1 MRRSWHLTF
10 GNERGSIF
18 LAGLVLVTILTFLG
32 LALFDLARIE
42 GVLVT
47 QDVAS
52 TQALYQAEAAL
63 STKIVELND
72 PLRRTALI
80 SSITGAAAGTTVTLT
95 SDTVN
100 VGGAGYARTVVS
112 SDGPTS
118 GEKYMTATLSPPTAG
133 DTQRV
138 LRVTLAFLAPTF
150 QYAAVANNGDL
161 ILRGTGA
168 VPGSG
173 PGGADLVNGD
183 MFVKGNVF
191 LGTPG
196 SPTDVKVNC
205 LTVLSDCTD
214 SRPTISQ
221 LLGTSDIVNNPQG
234 DAAFPQNEALKTG
247 LQPDIPTPDVPVYVS
262 ALKGAV
268 GVTGSD
274 PLAGGS
280 MEGIY
285 KGSPVYNLAAI
296 FDPTLGLGAN
306 ADGSLRSPSGCGCGG
321 SPTGNCKLYCTLQP
335 LGLKKNPSDRSVE
348 VTGTPGDDYYFD
360 GAYTGEQFAS
370 PKRVEK
376 GAQRRINFNI
386 SSQPPIFLGDGNVRF
401 STYDSYGF
409 AIDGRATMVATRDVI
424 LSDNMIYKG
433 GNADTNPLTADLIGL
448 VARQDI
454 WFGDPQFGRQP
465 GPLQDTG
472 ERRDAERHDAGQPP
486 DRGVPR
492 LREPD
497 RQQRDLPRRDHGLPA
512 GGLLQERHELR
523 LGGRL
528 LAIPRHGRRQARPGR
543 RRQGHPRHLDSRVF
557 RLRDR
562 GGGLCGRH
570 SEDHPLPDDDQL
582 RDAAA
587 DELEPDPARVA
598 HGRQRD
604 LQQLLRLVRVPEPGV
619 QLVPA
624 LRSPLTG
631 GAWWGRGAQGAL
643 DGHRD
648 DQERVST
655 IDAGWM

>member
-95 SDTVN
+95 SDTVT

-376 GAQRRINFNI
+376 GAQRLINFNI

-409 AIDGRATMVATRDVI
+409 SIDGRATMVATRDVI

-448 VARQDI
+448 VAQFDI
-454 WFGDPQFGRQP
+454 WFGDPQFGTFYEGSGVMLAGRDFNFVSYDNLGRSKTPENAVTLNGTMLANRQIAVFRDFANATDGNGTCP
-465 GPLQDTG
+465 AGTIGCRPVVFYRSDTSCGSAAGCWRFLVMVAGKPAQDADGKVIPDTSIPAFSDCGTG
-472 ERRDAERHDAGQPP
+472 AGGCVAGTRKITHYQMTINYET
-486 DRGVPR
+486 R
-492 LREPD
+492 LRTNSSLIP
-497 RQQRDLPRRDHGLPA
+497 PGLPTGA
-512 GGLLQERHELR
+512 
-523 LGGRL
+523 
-528 LAIPRHGRRQARPGR
+528 
-543 RRQGHPRHLDSRVF
+543 
-557 RLRDR
+557 
-562 GGGLCGRH
+562 
-570 SEDHPLPDDDQL
+570 SETFSSFYDWFEC
-582 RDAAA
+582 RN
-587 DELEPDPARVA
+587 PAC
-598 HGRQRD
+598 
-604 LQQLLRLVRVPEPGV
+604 
-619 QLVPA
+619 
-624 LRSPLTG
+624 S
-631 GAWWGRGAQGAL
+631 
-643 DGHRD
+643 
-648 DQERVST
+648 
-655 IDAGWM
+655 